1 MSRVLRPRR
10 AVFSVAGLS
19 TAAVLTIAGAVGVAH
34 ALGPTSS
41 SSHDAASSGQAQRP
55 GDLVADRA
63 ARPHVAP
70 LRRLTPPDAV
80 ASLHARATPRELR
93 RLRHVDGVR
102 AVAVVDTG
110 TVTVRGRRLAVL
122 GVAAAH
128 LRGFTPALTAKSDP
142 LWQSVAHG
150 DLTVGY
156 AQSHGLRRLLG
167 HDMAVT
173 GQHHHGTRLRLGAF
187 ASIGIGSAQA
197 LVPHQSAR
205 GLGLHRAHR
214 LIISAPH
221 LETWAIATAVHRI
234 FSDHA
239 VVHSVRPHVVAQ
251 PISAFAQST
260 IPASYLSLYRHAATT
275 CPGLPWT
282 VLAGIGA
289 VETGHGSNVHRSTK
303 GAIGPMQFLPST
315 FAVYAV
321 DGDGD
326 GMADIHNPA
335 DAVYSAARYL
345 CLWGAGRGGQALY
358 DAIFAYNHAD
368 WYVREVIA
376 YANAYV

>member
-1 MSRVLRPRR
+1 MLRPRR

-34 ALGPTSS
+34 ALGP
-41 SSHDAASSGQAQRP
+41 ASSDGGRSGDSSQAQRAE
-55 GDLVADRA
+55 GLVADRA
-63 ARPHVAP
+63 ARSALPP

-80 ASLHARATPRELR
+80 ASLHARATARN
-93 RLRHVDGVR
+93 LRHLRHIDGVR
-102 AVAVVDTG
+102 SVAVVDTG
-110 TVTVRGRRLAVL
+110 TVKVHGRRLTVL
-122 GVAAAH
+122 GVSAAH

-142 LWQSVAHG
+142 LWQSVARG

-156 AQSHGLRRLLG
+156 AQSHGLRRLFG
-167 HDMAVT
+167 QNMAVT
-173 GQHHHGTRLRLGAF
+173 GRHHQGTRLRLGAF
-187 ASIGIGSAQA
+187 ASIGIASAQA
-197 LVPHQSAR
+197 LVPHSSAR
-205 GLGLHRAHR
+205 ALGLHRAHR

-234 FSDHA
+234 FSDRA

-289 VETGHGSNVHRSTK
+289 VETGHGANVHRSTK

-315 FAVYAV
+315 FAAYAV

-326 GMADIHNPA
+326 GLADIHNPA